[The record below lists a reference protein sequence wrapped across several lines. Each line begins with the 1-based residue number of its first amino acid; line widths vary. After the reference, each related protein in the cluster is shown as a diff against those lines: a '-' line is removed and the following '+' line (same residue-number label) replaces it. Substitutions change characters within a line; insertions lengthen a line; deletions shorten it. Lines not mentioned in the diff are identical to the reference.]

1 MRVNFLCLCLLHFTL
16 SYLHLITQQLV
27 NYEMNYQIPQLVNY
41 VSVFKCPQLSAGYI
55 KSSCI
60 ILLLIN
66 EISMMHYFSQ

>member
-1 MRVNFLCLCLLHFTL
+1 
-16 SYLHLITQQLV
+16 
-27 NYEMNYQIPQLVNY
+27 MNYQIPQLVNY